1 MVHCLHL
8 KQGYLSMVM
17 YYRNWILV
25 ADVILKSNLKVAGI
39 SGKYE
44 N

>member
-1 MVHCLHL
+1 MVHCLYL

-17 YYRNWILV
+17 YYRNCIPV
-25 ADVILKSNLKVAGI
+25 AAVIPESNLKVAGI
-39 SGKYE
+39 SGKNE